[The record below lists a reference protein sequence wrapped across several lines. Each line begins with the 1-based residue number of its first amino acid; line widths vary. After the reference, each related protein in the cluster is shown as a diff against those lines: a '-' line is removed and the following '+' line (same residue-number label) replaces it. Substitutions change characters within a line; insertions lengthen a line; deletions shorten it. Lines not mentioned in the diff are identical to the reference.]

1 MFRLKKSVRLILL
14 KMKWQFE
21 DFEKDGVKYLS
32 KGDLDTVLINVETR
46 EISQIGINLGMLQ
59 AIINLFNSLGMLED
73 INNE

>member
-1 MFRLKKSVRLILL
+1 
-14 KMKWQFE
+14 MKWQFE